1 MHHEFMTS
9 CTPYGIRQR
18 KTSDID
24 TKRLFLLRE
33 GGRENTSSFSSIL
46 GIGNNSS
53 ILGTGNNSSI
63 LGIGN
68 MVDKLPLRK

>member
-1 MHHEFMTS
+1 MY
-9 CTPYGIRQR
+9 PIWNQ
-18 KTSDID
+18 
-24 TKRLFLLRE
+24 TKKKLRYRHKETFSFE
-33 GGRENTSSFSSIL
+33 GGRERENTSSFSSIL

-53 ILGTGNNSSI
+53 ILGTGNNSLI